1 MRAFE
6 FLIESSTG
14 EPGKM
19 IMGMLVQTPEQFVRS
34 QHQEQPE
41 EIDEDDE
48 YKPIMFN
55 PKARAQYTKPPVE
68 PQEQPADGVVDPYAG
83 KEISPDEIAKLLH
96 GKNSYVIY
104 YEYKAADDPN
114 KVLEKRV
121 TTEPIY
127 ISRERVKELSD
138 AYAKDVQQKFPAAT
152 AAQKKLKVYTMLNAA
167 MSKLAVQEA
176 IESSPEVQQAIQSG
190 IKPQKLKAK
199 QFTTQATKV
208 SKPMIHK
215 SSVPIV
221 DDKTGEVIYNLDQL
235 AAAITKRP
243 KQLIKANEKM
253 VKSGG
258 ADITIGNF
266 GIPAIVGLVVNE
278 KTKNFE
284 VITTCPGAGE
294 CKEFCYVGAGNYI
307 KYAASSENMMSAL
320 NYIRND
326 PNGFKQQMI
335 SELKSLVKPGVK
347 VYLRWHDSGDFFN
360 KDYLHLAFDVARA
373 VPEATIYAYTKN
385 AWVVNDKSMPDNF
398 VINFSQGAKP
408 KETNQI
414 DFTNT
419 KYSQVVP
426 ASLFKDEKT
435 TGVGLDRLQNRDPE
449 AQAKMK
455 QVLADEYQL
464 DPRTI
469 LTYDE
474 MLQLPEDPKNKHK
487 FNVIIVPS
495 LDGDLAAARRD
506 ILGSY
511 LLYH

>member
-1 MRAFE
+1 MKIFE
-6 FLIESSTG
+6 LALMESAPTG
-14 EPGKM
+14 NGKM
-19 IMGMLVQTPEQFVRS
+19 FMGMLVQTPEQFVRS
-34 QHQEQPE
+34 EHAEQRDQNQEL
-41 EIDEDDE
+41 DEDD
-48 YKPIMFN
+48 YQPIKFM
-55 PKARAQYTKPPVE
+55 PKAQYSGPQTTTGTADAISKPVS
-68 PQEQPADGVVDPYAG
+68 PQELAN
-83 KEISPDEIAKLLH
+83 LMH

-104 YEYKAADDPN
+104 YEVKAPDDPS
-114 KVLEKRV
+114 KIKEKRV
-121 TTEPIY
+121 TTEPVY
-127 ISRERVKELSD
+127 LDRQTVQDLNDQFAREVE
-138 AYAKDVQQKFPAAT
+138 AKFPDAKP
-152 AAQKKLKVYTMLNAA
+152 AQKKLKVYTMVNAA
-167 MSKLAVQEA
+167 MAKLAVQQA
-176 IESSPEVQQAIQSG
+176 IQTNAEVQQAIQSG
-190 IKPQKLKAK
+190 VNPKKLKAK

-208 SKPMIHK
+208 QKPMIHK

-221 DDKTGEVIYNLDQL
+221 NDETGEVIYDLDNL

-243 KQLIKANEKM
+243 KSLIKANEKM

-266 GIPAIVGLVVNE
+266 GIPAIVGLVVDE
-278 KTKNFE
+278 KSKEFR

-307 KYAASSENMMSAL
+307 KYAASSENMMGAL
-320 NYIRND
+320 NYIYND
-326 PNGFKQQMI
+326 SNGFKQQMI
-335 SELKSLVKPGVK
+335 NELKALVKPGVK
-347 VYLRWHDSGDFFN
+347 VYLRWHDSGDFFS

-408 KETNQI
+408 NETNQI
-414 DFTNT
+414 DFENT

-426 ASLFKDEKT
+426 PELFKDEKT
-435 TGVGLDRLQNRDPE
+435 TGIGLDRLQARDPE
-449 AQAKMK
+449 AQARMK
-455 QVLADEYQL
+455 QVLAQNYNL
-464 DPRTI
+464 DPKTI

-474 MLQLPEDPKNKHK
+474 MLQIPEDPKNKNK

-511 LLYH
+511 LLHH